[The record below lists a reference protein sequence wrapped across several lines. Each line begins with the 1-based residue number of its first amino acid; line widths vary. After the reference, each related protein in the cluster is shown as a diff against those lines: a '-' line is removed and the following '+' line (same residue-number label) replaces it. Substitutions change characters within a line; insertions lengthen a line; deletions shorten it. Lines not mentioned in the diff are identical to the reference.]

1 MCFHWL
7 QNSIL
12 LSGKI
17 LSRMYPNSCMETDSD
32 DEYFVDGETIN
43 QDNSVK
49 EAMEKSTHRF
59 LEEPE
64 EIISNPNFQYLRQ
77 PIKEQRI

>member
-17 LSRMYPNSCMETDSD
+17 LSRMYPNSFMETDSD
-32 DEYFVDGETIN
+32 DKYFGDGETIN
-43 QDNSVK
+43 QNSALN
-49 EAMEKSTHRF
+49 EAMEKSIHRF
-59 LEEPE
+59 LE
-64 EIISNPNFQYLRQ
+64 
-77 PIKEQRI
+77 

>member
-17 LSRMYPNSCMETDSD
+17 LSRMYPNSFIETDSD
-32 DEYFVDGETIN
+32 DDYFGDGETIN
-43 QDNSVK
+43 QK
-49 EAMEKSTHRF
+49 EAMEKSIHRF
-59 LEEPE
+59 LE
-64 EIISNPNFQYLRQ
+64 
-77 PIKEQRI
+77 